1 MIGRKSTLAIQE
13 PMDEETLSLIFN
25 GTEEIV
31 NIVKGGGLFVPE
43 LRKESRICPLIGTT
57 IEFTKELGKGVQ
69 GSVFEIK
76 FPGQS
81 VGKRY
86 VAKRMNATHSES
98 YTSID
103 IPKGTNVLEFLK
115 KMKTFGIS
123 KRDIEEANGTIFGYV
138 DPAETFL
145 KRRLNLPSFIEDCL
159 VADPVEITDATSGK
173 QVTFR
178 PPLYMCASPGYS
190 EYYCSLLVASLYR
203 KGKCINF
210 IDTFSFA
217 TCGDSDGTNQY
228 IFMEQI
234 DTTLFGFYTSVK
246 SAGQADG
253 LVVQM
258 LFALEIMQQKYKLQ
272 HNDLHAEN
280 MFIERIRPGT
290 TWGGTNL
297 IEADWFAYKID
308 NVILYIP
315 TSGIIMKIG
324 DFGMSVKYKTPVVG
338 SKYIMR
344 EGARGKTGKPG
355 DIGDRWHPN
364 TYTPGYDTVM
374 VVSEFMDLF
383 PSAIIPKLLVADM
396 IGVQTSNVSMDIL
409 QEDIDKKL
417 EPMWQDGENWRI
429 KISEFGRA
437 PLKNITPGK
446 LLKSNAFFKYRKL
459 PPAGKTIVFL
469 GEI

>member
-1 MIGRKSTLAIQE
+1 
-13 PMDEETLSLIFN
+13 
-25 GTEEIV
+25 
-31 NIVKGGGLFVPE
+31 
-43 LRKESRICPLIGTT
+43 
-57 IEFTKELGKGVQ
+57 
-69 GSVFEIK
+69 
-76 FPGQS
+76 
-81 VGKRY
+81 
-86 VAKRMNATHSES
+86 
-98 YTSID
+98 
-103 IPKGTNVLEFLK
+103 
-115 KMKTFGIS
+115 
-123 KRDIEEANGTIFGYV
+123 
-138 DPAETFL
+138 
-145 KRRLNLPSFIEDCL
+145 
-159 VADPVEITDATSGK
+159 
-173 QVTFR
+173 
-178 PPLYMCASPGYS
+178 
-190 EYYCSLLVASLYR
+190 
-203 KGKCINF
+203 
-210 IDTFSFA
+210 
-217 TCGDSDGTNQY
+217 
-228 IFMEQI
+228 MEQI
-234 DTTLFGFYTSVK
+234 DTTLSGFYTSVK

-364 TYTPGYDTVM
+364 TYTPGYDTIM

-396 IGVQTSNVSMDIL
+396 IQSI
-409 QEDIDKKL
+409 
-417 EPMWQDGENWRI
+417 
-429 KISEFGRA
+429 
-437 PLKNITPGK
+437 
-446 LLKSNAFFKYRKL
+446 
-459 PPAGKTIVFL
+459 
-469 GEI
+469 